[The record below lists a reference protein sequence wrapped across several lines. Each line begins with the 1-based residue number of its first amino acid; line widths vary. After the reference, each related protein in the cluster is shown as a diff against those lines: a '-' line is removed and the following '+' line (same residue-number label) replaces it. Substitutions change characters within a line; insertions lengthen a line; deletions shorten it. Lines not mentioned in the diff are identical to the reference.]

1 MEEKILTILRD
12 INPYVDIDRTSEL
25 IEEEI
30 LDSMGLLLLITE
42 LEKEYQIEISLDDLQ
57 ADDFE
62 NLDNIV
68 AVSGQTSA
76 SAKG

>member
-68 AVSGQTSA
+68 ALVKRYLLQ
-76 SAKG
+76 

>member
-12 INPYVDIDRTSEL
+12 IKPYVDIDRTSEL

-68 AVSGQTSA
+68 ALVKRHLLQ
-76 SAKG
+76 

>member
-25 IEEEI
+25 IKEEI

-68 AVSGQTSA
+68 ALVKRHLLQ
-76 SAKG
+76 

>member
-57 ADDFE
+57 ADD
-62 NLDNIV
+62 LDRKSV
-68 AVSGQTSA
+68 V
-76 SAKG
+76 

>member
-1 MEEKILTILRD
+1 
-12 INPYVDIDRTSEL
+12 
-25 IEEEI
+25 
-30 LDSMGLLLLITE
+30 MGLLLLITE

-68 AVSGQTSA
+68 ALVKRHLLQ
-76 SAKG
+76 

>member
-42 LEKEYQIEISLDDLQ
+42 LEKDYQIEISLDDLQ

-68 AVSGQTSA
+68 ALVKRHLLQ
-76 SAKG
+76 

>member
-57 ADDFE
+57 ADDFD

-68 AVSGQTSA
+68 ALVKRHLLQ
-76 SAKG
+76 

>member
-1 MEEKILTILRD
+1 MEEKILTILSD
-12 INPYVDIDRTSEL
+12 INRYVDIARTSHL

-42 LEKEYQIEISLDDLQ
+42 LEKEFQIEFSLDDLQ

-68 AVSGQTSA
+68 ALVKRHLLQ
-76 SAKG
+76 

>member
-1 MEEKILTILRD
+1 M
-12 INPYVDIDRTSEL
+12 DIDRTSEL

-68 AVSGQTSA
+68 ALVKRHLLQ
-76 SAKG
+76 

>member
-62 NLDNIV
+62 NLDNIDRKSV
-68 AVSGQTSA
+68 V
-76 SAKG
+76 

>member
-68 AVSGQTSA
+68 ALVKRHLLQ
-76 SAKG
+76 